1 MNIMNMPPIK
11 GGSDKQKMFADSVRL
26 NFLTF
31 VESELPDRLEE
42 AYSVIRIRTNFKW
55 WIDKAKKI
63 NSRHVKLVL
72 TNNKNLIVKHGSEQ
86 GVRDSIALA
95 EQKSK
100 DYFINDAPLGGILK
114 SPSPRK

>member
-1 MNIMNMPPIK
+1 MPSIE

-26 NFLTF
+26 NFLSF
-31 VESELPDRLEE
+31 VEEEIPERLDE
-42 AYSVIRIRTNFKW
+42 AFSLIRVRTNFKW

-72 TNNKNLIVKHGSEQ
+72 TNNKNLIAKHGSEQ
-86 GVRDSIALA
+86 GVRGSIALA

-100 DYFINDAPLGGILK
+100 DYFINDSPLGGILR
-114 SPSPRK
+114 S